1 MGAGGLRNNMSTT
14 QYRTWPFARRETLGN
29 FAYKNIYSNTFG
41 YTTYVKKP
49 AAASA
54 TGVLAAT
61 AAALTVTTV
70 TAGITQPDVPRVL
83 SVTPS
88 GNTANI
94 LDGAVTVFGHNVE
107 GKVISEVFHTA
118 SGSTSIINGTKAF
131 LDITS
136 IVFGQQGGTD
146 VSFAVG
152 TLNKLGLN
160 HRLFVANTTVKVYT
174 ATTVYGTLTLQNA
187 PTITASDTI
196 ELNNILPATVP
207 DGTLIFNIFYS
218 FDTWTLGGVDDEPI
232 YRITTSTSSTSTSTS
247 TTTVTTSTSS
257 TSTSTSS
264 TSTSTSSTSTS
275 TSSTS
280 TSTTTTP

>member
-1 MGAGGLRNNMSTT
+1 MAGLTN
-14 QYRTWPFARRETLGN
+14 YRTWPWARRETLGN
-29 FAYKNIYSNTFG
+29 LYYKNIYSNTFG
-41 YTTYVKKP
+41 YTSHAKKV
-49 AAASA
+49 ATASA
-54 TGVLAAT
+54 TGVLSAT
-61 AAALTVTTV
+61 AAALTVVTV
-70 TAGITQPDVPRVL
+70 TSNITQPDVPRCL

-88 GNTANI
+88 GNTVNI
-94 LDGAVTVFGHNVE
+94 LDGVVTVFGHNVE

-118 SGSTSIINGTKAF
+118 SGSTAIINGSKAF
-131 LDITS
+131 LDVTS

-152 TLNKLGLN
+152 TLSKLGTN
-160 HRLFVANTTVKVYT
+160 HRLFAANTTVKVYT
-174 ATTVYGTLTLQNA
+174 ASAAQGALTLQNA
-187 PTITASDTI
+187 PTVVASDTI
-196 ELNNILPATVP
+196 ELNTVLPATVP
-207 DGTLIFNIFYS
+207 NGSLIYNIFYTY
-218 FDTWTLGGVDDEPI
+218 DTWSLGGVDDEPI
-232 YRITTSTSSTSTSTS
+232 YSITTSTSSTSTSTS